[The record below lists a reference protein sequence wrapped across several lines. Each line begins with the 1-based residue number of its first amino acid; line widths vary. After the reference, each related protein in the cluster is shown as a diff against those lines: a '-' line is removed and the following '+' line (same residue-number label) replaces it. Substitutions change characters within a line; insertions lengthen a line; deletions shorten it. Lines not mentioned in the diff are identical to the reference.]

1 TRRMLAVFDTKNPN
15 VPMFFFVFD
24 NITAKNANYKKTFLL
39 HTVTEPTVD
48 GKTVTEVVGNGKL
61 VLQNVIGN
69 NVTITKRGGA
79 GQNYLVNK
87 GGVNNY
93 VQLDN
98 QYNRDDGYWGRVEI
112 SPATGNATD
121 QLLNVMFVCDADK
134 SPSLKATAI
143 DTDDVKGAVIGKVAA
158 VFVTNATRRS
168 TTLTFTASGSG
179 EYIYYVSG
187 VKAGEWTVGA
197 GGHTQTVTATEE
209 GGLLVFTAPAG
220 TVTLTPQ

>member
-1 TRRMLAVFDTKNPN
+1 
-15 VPMFFFVFD
+15 
-24 NITAKNANYKKTFLL
+24 
-39 HTVTEPTVD
+39 
-48 GKTVTEVVGNGKL
+48 
-61 VLQNVIGN
+61 
-69 NVTITKRGGA
+69 
-79 GQNYLVNK
+79 
-87 GGVNNY
+87 
-93 VQLDN
+93 
-98 QYNRDDGYWGRVEI
+98 
-112 SPATGNATD
+112 
-121 QLLNVMFVCDADK
+121 MFVCDADK

-187 VKAGEWTVGA
+187 VKAGKWTVGA
-197 GGHTQTVTATEE
+197 GGQTQTVTATEE